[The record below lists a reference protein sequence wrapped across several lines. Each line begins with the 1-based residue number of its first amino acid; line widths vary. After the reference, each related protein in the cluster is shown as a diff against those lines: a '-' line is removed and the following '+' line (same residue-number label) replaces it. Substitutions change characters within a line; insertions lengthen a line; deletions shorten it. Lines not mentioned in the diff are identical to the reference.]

1 MSNHETRSIQ
11 GFVLL
16 GLAAALLIAV
26 CLSPFASSNP
36 DGLNRVAQDHGFDKK
51 AQTGTIAKQLP
62 FFTVFE
68 NYAVRGLPKG
78 IATPIA
84 GLVGT
89 LVTFGIAWGAGKL
102 LVKGEGDSSHLK
114 SSSDPNDSDRA

>member
-1 MSNHETRSIQ
+1 MANHKTRSTQ

-16 GLAAALLIAV
+16 GLAVALLIAV
-26 CLSPFASSNP
+26 FLSPFASSNP

-62 FFTVFE
+62 FFAVFE

-78 IATPIA
+78 IATPLA

-102 LVKGEGDSSHLK
+102 LVKGEGNSGNLDHSG
-114 SSSDPNDSDRA
+114 DSDRA